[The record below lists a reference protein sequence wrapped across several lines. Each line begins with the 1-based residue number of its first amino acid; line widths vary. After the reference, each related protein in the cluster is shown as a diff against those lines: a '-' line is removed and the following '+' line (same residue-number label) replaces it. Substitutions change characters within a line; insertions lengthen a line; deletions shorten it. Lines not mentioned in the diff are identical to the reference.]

1 MFSNETTPALEVLRK
16 KMKSAFGLSFAS
28 ITFSA
33 TVSIYG
39 FAADEATCRVFLLSL
54 VNMGATSADLV
65 DWSDDP
71 CFPENEN
78 FEVLVSVSDLE
89 AAVAGG
95 GLRA

>member
-1 MFSNETTPALEVLRK
+1 MLSNETVPALEALRL
-16 KMKSAFGLSFAS
+16 KMKKAFGLSFAS
-28 ITFSA
+28 ITFST

-54 VNMGATSADLV
+54 VNMGAKSADLV

-71 CFPENEN
+71 CFPEGEN

-89 AAVAGG
+89 TAVAGG
-95 GLRA
+95 CLRA